1 MLSQVLRVLMRGCGA
16 AAFHGLIR
24 TSYAVQASHTRELA
38 DALAHWACRHRV
50 LGDAPS
56 GSETDPMVL
65 LLAMKEALPD
75 WSSEQNSIIEQYLLL
90 PAEPLHES
98 PPFERRQEPRH
109 HYL

>member
-1 MLSQVLRVLMRGCGA
+1 MLMRGCGA
-16 AAFHGLIR
+16 AAFHRLFR
-24 TSYAVQASHTRELA
+24 TCNAVQTSQTRELA
-38 DALAHWACRHRV
+38 GALARWACRHRV

-56 GSETDPMVL
+56 GSEKDPMVL

-75 WSSEQNSIIEQYLLL
+75 WSSEKNSIIERYLLL